1 MDDAAL
7 MPARHKLD
15 VHDYERMVLVGILH
29 EQDRVELIRGEV
41 LDMSPI
47 GQDHEGIV
55 NALTQALVLACQGK
69 AIVSV
74 QNSIRLDRWSVPQP
88 DFAVFRYREDFY
100 LEGRRP
106 MPTDAL
112 LLIEVA
118 DSSLQYDRKVKLPLY
133 AAAGI
138 PESWIV
144 DLQQRVV
151 DAYTQPEGGR
161 YTGEATYKG
170 GDLQGRR
177 PGGPGRC
184 AGHRGDAAGGVPV
197 MRMALLV
204 RLGGAAPD
212 GSRP

>member
-1 MDDAAL
+1 MDDAAVIS
-7 MPARHKLD
+7 ARHKLD

-29 EQDRVELIRGEV
+29 EQDRVELIQGEV

-55 NALTQALVLACQGK
+55 NALNLALVLACQGK

-106 MPTDAL
+106 TPADAL
-112 LLIEVA
+112 LLVEVA

-133 AAAGI
+133 AAAGVL
-138 PESWIV
+138 EYWIV
-144 DLQQRVV
+144 DLKQRVV
-151 DAYTQPEGGR
+151 DAYTRLEGGG
-161 YTGEATYKG
+161 YAGEAKYKG
-170 GDLQGRR
+170 GDQVML
-177 PGGPGRC
+177 
-184 AGHRGDAAGGVPV
+184 AATPDIVVTLPV
-197 MRMALLV
+197 VFR
-204 RLGGAAPD
+204 
-212 GSRP
+212 